1 MYFKKITL
9 LVATGA
15 LGVIMSAGV
24 AYGASD
30 NNLSSS
36 SNVKPVTE
44 QVGAPDKVAK
54 HRGDCNAE
62 LAKVLGM
69 DATVLGEKLKSG
81 ETLAKIAGDQK
92 IDIKLL
98 TSNLEAKFNARVD
111 KAVSEGKLTSEKAVT
126 IKAKISKKVAEM
138 VNEPMSEHKGRAGKG
153 NGFMNVKNQIPALVG
168 LENATQLE
176 EQIKSGKTLSDI
188 AVSNGIAKEK
198 LIKDMQSIMKANLAQ
213 AVKDNKIT
221 EEKAT
226 AIESKMPE
234 MVERMVTRV
243 HKERVNEQ

>member
-1 MYFKKITL
+1 MSFKKITL

-15 LGVIMSAGV
+15 LAITMSAGV

-30 NNLSSS
+30 NNPSSS
-36 SNVKPVTE
+36 SNIKPVNE

-69 DATVLGEKLKSG
+69 DATLLGEKLKSG
-81 ETLAKIAGDQK
+81 ETLAKIAADQK
-92 IDIKLL
+92 VDIKLL

-111 KAVSEGKLTSEKAVT
+111 KAVFEGKLTSEKAGP
-126 IKAKISKKVAEM
+126 IKAKISEKVAEM
-138 VNEPMSEHKGRAGKG
+138 INKPMTEHKGRAGRG
-153 NGFMNVKNQIPALVG
+153 NGFMNVKSQIPALVG
-168 LENATQLE
+168 VENVTQLE
-176 EQIKSGKTLSDI
+176 AQIKSGKTLSDI

-198 LIKDMQSIMKANLAQ
+198 LVINLQSLMKANLAQ

-221 EEKAT
+221 DEKAT

-234 MVERMVTRV
+234 MIERMVTRI
-243 HKERVNEQ
+243 HKAD